1 MKVTVLVVDDSAF
14 MRKIITDLFE
24 LDPTIEVVGT
34 ARNGR
39 EALEKVKELDP
50 DVVTLDVEMPI
61 MNGLD
66 ALEQIMTQAP
76 RPVIMLSSLTSE
88 GADATIR
95 ALELGAV
102 DFITKP
108 TNIFRVNTEEVR
120 TDLTEKIKVAAKIK
134 VSRATAAP
142 ARVKRPDTT
151 PRPKSSGRLKKI
163 VAIGTSTGGP
173 RALQTVIP
181 ALPADLD
188 AAVLVVQHMP
198 PGFTKSL
205 SERMDTLST
214 LRVKEAEDGETL
226 EAGCVYIAP
235 GDKHLKV
242 VKREGSFVVTLDG
255 GETVSGH
262 RPSADALFASLD
274 SLGLENVVG
283 VIMTGMGSDGAKG
296 LRSLK
301 GRGNHIIAQNEE
313 SCVVYGM
320 PRAAVNMGIVDRIVD
335 LQKIASEIEKAV
347 GV

>member
-1 MKVTVLVVDDSAF
+1 

-24 LDPTIEVVGT
+24 ADPTIEVVGT

-66 ALEQIMTQAP
+66 ALEQIMAQAP

-120 TDLTEKIKVAAKIK
+120 TDLTKKIKIAAKIK

-142 ARVKRPDTT
+142 ARIRIPEAERK
-151 PRPKSSGRLKKI
+151 PRPSGKLKKI

-205 SERMDTLST
+205 SERMNTLST
-214 LRVKEAEDGETL
+214 LRVKEAEEGETL
-226 EAGCVYIAP
+226 QAGCVYIAP
-235 GDKHLKV
+235 GDRHLKIVMRDGAYV
-242 VKREGSFVVTLDG
+242 VSLDP

-274 SLGLENVVG
+274 ALGLDNIVG

-296 LRSLK
+296 LRALK

-320 PRAAVNMGIVDRIVD
+320 PRAAVNMGIVDRVVD
-335 LQKIASEIEKAV
+335 LQKIAGEIEKAV